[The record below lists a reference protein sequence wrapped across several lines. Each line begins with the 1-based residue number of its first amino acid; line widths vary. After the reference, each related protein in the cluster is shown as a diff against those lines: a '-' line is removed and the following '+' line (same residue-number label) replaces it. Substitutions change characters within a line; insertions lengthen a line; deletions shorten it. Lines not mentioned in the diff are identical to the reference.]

1 MVKAGFTD
9 ISGTEPCEAMIEQA
23 EKKGLYKIIKL
34 RYCGTGDLEQEWKG
48 KFDIS
53 GGCGMFAK
61 NHAPPAGMD
70 ELIDSLKK
78 GGVAVFP
85 AREDEWV
92 ELGYKE
98 KAESLEKEGKWKL
111 IKQGKIFD
119 PVVKKNYA
127 CFLYEKLWRKF
138 FKITRNLR
146 DRRNPERS
154 FLSYEWVACL
164 ITPWVTFP
172 YLVRKVRT
180 LHFLTRK
187 SREHIENACFFSK
200 VIHCY

>member
-127 CFLYEKLWRKF
+127 CFLYEKL
-138 FKITRNLR
+138 
-146 DRRNPERS
+146 
-154 FLSYEWVACL
+154 
-164 ITPWVTFP
+164 
-172 YLVRKVRT
+172 
-180 LHFLTRK
+180 
-187 SREHIENACFFSK
+187 
-200 VIHCY
+200 